1 MKRFKYSLN
10 KLLTMRSRLEKE
22 ASQKFTDIS
31 TRIKVID
38 NNIESLNELYKQN
51 AFATCTT
58 TIDQIIKN
66 NYAYYLEN
74 SIMLNTKEREKMS
87 EEYNYR
93 FEDYKNKKK
102 DRMVLEKLRDKEY
115 MEFIKEQDKE
125 EQDFLDELSLN
136 MYYKEYKN
144 KQEQEIEEYDEFEK
158 KEGESEEDDGYKF
171 D

>member
-38 NNIESLNELYKQN
+38 NNIETLNELYKKN
-51 AFATCTT
+51 AFATCTST
-58 TIDQIIKN
+58 VDQIIKN

-74 SIMLNTKEREKMS
+74 SILYNKSQKEKMS
-87 EEYNYR
+87 KEYEYR

-115 MEFIKEQDKE
+115 EEFLEEENKE
-125 EQDFLDELSLN
+125 EQNFLDELSIN
-136 MYYKEYKN
+136 MYYKNSK
-144 KQEQEIEEYDEFEK
+144 EK
-158 KEGESEEDDGYKF
+158 KEEEKEENEEDDGYKF

>member
-1 MKRFKYSLN
+1 MKKFKYSLN

-38 NNIESLNELYKQN
+38 NNIESLNELYRQN

-58 TIDQIIKN
+58 TVDQIIKN

-74 SIMLNTKEREKMS
+74 AIMLNSKEREKMS
-87 EEYNYR
+87 EEYEYR

-125 EQDFLDELSLN
+125 EQNFLDELSLN
-136 MYYKEYKN
+136 MYYKESKN
-144 KQEQEIEEYDEFEK
+144 KESDESFEYDGFREK
-158 KEGESEEDDGYKF
+158 DGESDEDDGYKF